1 MSKYTSRIF
10 FIHYILDTCRMEL
23 QQKTVSRCS
32 PVKNPIL
39 VPRTTS
45 FIVLWYEVNCAWCP
59 WIWGYGE
66 YPGISSVP
74 PPPPHLHTILR
85 EGGTLGTFLTFK
97 LVLLLVCGPWREVG
111 TVPSIGPVATPSNF
125 TTGKI
130 LRVTS
135 TGEILQVK
143 EEVPLEIQYKQGVFG
158 LYQKEIN
165 LAIKDIQYMTTIL
178 TSFQVGWGR

>member
-1 MSKYTSRIF
+1 
-10 FIHYILDTCRMEL
+10 
-23 QQKTVSRCS
+23 
-32 PVKNPIL
+32 
-39 VPRTTS
+39 
-45 FIVLWYEVNCAWCP
+45 
-59 WIWGYGE
+59 
-66 YPGISSVP
+66 
-74 PPPPHLHTILR
+74 
-85 EGGTLGTFLTFK
+85 LGTFLTFK

-125 TTGKI
+125 TTGNI

-143 EEVPLEIQYKQGVFG
+143 EEVPLEIQGVFG

-178 TSFQVGWGR
+178 TSFTVGWGR

>member
-1 MSKYTSRIF
+1 
-10 FIHYILDTCRMEL
+10 
-23 QQKTVSRCS
+23 
-32 PVKNPIL
+32 
-39 VPRTTS
+39 
-45 FIVLWYEVNCAWCP
+45 
-59 WIWGYGE
+59 
-66 YPGISSVP
+66 
-74 PPPPHLHTILR
+74 
-85 EGGTLGTFLTFK
+85 
-97 LVLLLVCGPWREVG
+97 VG